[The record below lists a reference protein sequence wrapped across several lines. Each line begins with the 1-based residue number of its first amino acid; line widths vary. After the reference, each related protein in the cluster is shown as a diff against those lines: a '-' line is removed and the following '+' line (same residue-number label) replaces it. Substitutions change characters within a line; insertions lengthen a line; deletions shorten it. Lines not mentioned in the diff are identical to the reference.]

1 MIRLVEQPRFNLE
14 LTDDERKTA
23 KKIRVPGKLI
33 ELLRSDIP
41 ITDKRKYLD
50 QLTIR
55 LKLNDAYDYPTLK
68 IIKEGD
74 NPDEIFDTTEQL
86 DPGQLRVPRAK
97 TFPDLVLHPLGHFQ
111 LAQNQQSSTRQH
123 IQ

>member
-1 MIRLVEQPRFNLE
+1 MQ
-14 LTDDERKTA
+14 A

-55 LKLNDAYDYPTLK
+55 YLIHVPSNLFNICIRLKLNDAYDYPTLK

-74 NPDEIFDTTEQL
+74 NPDEIFDTT
-86 DPGQLRVPRAK
+86 GK
-97 TFPDLVLHPLGHFQ
+97 SNILHMWKYISQQYL
-111 LAQNQQSSTRQH
+111 QSSW
-123 IQ
+123 ILGS

>member
-1 MIRLVEQPRFNLE
+1 MEFSK
-14 LTDDERKTA
+14 DGGKTA

-41 ITDKRKYLD
+41 ITQKRKYLD

-68 IIKEGD
+68 IIEEGVSSD
-74 NPDEIFDTTEQL
+74 GIFDTTDEQL
-86 DPGQLRVPRAK
+86 DPGLPRVPRAK

-111 LAQNQQSSTRQH
+111 LAKNRQEQTIQNNQH
-123 IQ
+123 